1 MNDLKFTNPFEIISE
16 RLNTIESLLI
26 GMKKEPEN
34 VSNKMFSVKEL
45 SKNIGATELTI
56 RNWIKEGKIKAV
68 RIGGRIF
75 IEEKQFQNGLQE
87 VKSLKYK
94 R

>member
-1 MNDLKFTNPFEIISE
+1 MNEQKFTNPFEIISE
-16 RLNTIESLLI
+16 RLNTIESLLM

-34 VSNKMFSVKEL
+34 ISNKMLSVKEL

-56 RNWIKEGKIKAV
+56 RNWIKEGKIQAK

>member
-1 MNDLKFTNPFEIISE
+1 MTNPFDLLDARLRNIEKMLEEITSPTQVTE
-16 RLNTIESLLI
+16 EMLY
-26 GMKKEPEN
+26 
-34 VSNKMFSVKEL
+34 SVKSLAKEIRV
-45 SKNIGATELTI
+45 SELTI
-56 RNWIKEGKIKAV
+56 RNWIKEGKIKAK

-75 IEEKQFQNGLQE
+75 IEQSQFENGLKE